1 MFRASSKQEPPRKT
15 SLARSLAWTAWML
28 LAHFLAA
35 VALIVALVRT
45 VPQFLKLFEDFDAAM
60 PTMTELVIRLSHV
73 VVQYWYLLVPL
84 VLVVD
89 AAVLLGLRLL
99 PGKAKGLSTV
109 WAVLVLVAAILLLG
123 FIVLA
128 VALPL
133 QTLIVE
139 LS

>member
-28 LAHFLAA
+28 LAHFLA
-35 VALIVALVRT
+35 VVVLIVALVRM
-45 VPQFLKLFEDFDAAM
+45 VPEFLRLFEQFDAPV
-60 PTMTELVIRLSHV
+60 PTITQLAIGLSHV

-89 AAVLLGLRLL
+89 AAILFGLRLL

-109 WAVLVLVAAILLLG
+109 WAVLVLVAVILLLG
-123 FIVLA
+123 FIILSV
-128 VALPL
+128 VLPL
-133 QTLIVE
+133 QALIVD

>member
-1 MFRASSKQEPPRKT
+1 MFRSSSKQEPPRKT

-28 LAHFLAA
+28 LAHLVA
-35 VALIVALVRT
+35 VVVLIVALVRM
-45 VPQFLKLFEDFDAAM
+45 VPEFLELFKEFDAAV
-60 PTMTELVIRLSHV
+60 PTMTELAIGLSHA

-84 VLVVD
+84 VLFVD
-89 AAVLLGLRLL
+89 AAILLGLRLL

-123 FIVLA
+123 FIILA
-128 VALPL
+128 VVLPL
-133 QTLIVE
+133 QALIVE